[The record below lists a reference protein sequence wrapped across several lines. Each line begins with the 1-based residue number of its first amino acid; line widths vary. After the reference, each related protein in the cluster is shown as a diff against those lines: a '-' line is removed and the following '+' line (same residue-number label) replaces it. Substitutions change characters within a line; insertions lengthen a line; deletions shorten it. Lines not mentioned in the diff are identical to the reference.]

1 VDKVIYVKKWMPIKV
16 DVRDDLSILNKKII
30 KLEKSGH
37 SDNYIDSVIRKELQ
51 KIRNKQK
58 VIDK

>member
-1 VDKVIYVKKWMPIKV
+1 VDKVIYVKKWIPIKV
-16 DVRDDLSILNKKII
+16 DVKDDLSILNKKII
-30 KLEKSGH
+30 ELEKAGY
-37 SDNYIDSVIRKELQ
+37 SDNYIDSVIKKELQ